1 MSDLCKNMTIRDST
15 KNSKTLRFAETASG
29 PKLLRQNTIKRNF
42 LERKDNNSKEAEAL
56 EERIKKRE
64 KEEAKKER
72 ELILNGKKQPTPAQI
87 RSDKILQIYE
97 RVKFLDQKS
106 KEASAMKKKYNKK
119 TTAKWKTAVS
129 KLNLETQSSPFKS
142 VPMFPDG
149 FAYNRYKKSDKL
161 NDKSIADVDID
172 SSKVYSNNPIHKSFA
187 SAKNVDDLYKL
198 ADYWL
203 SPTR

>member
-1 MSDLCKNMTIRDST
+1 MSDLCKNMTIRDSAKSG
-15 KNSKTLRFAETASG
+15 KNLRFAESSSG
-29 PKLLRQNTIKRNF
+29 PKLLRQNF
-42 LERKDNNSKEAEAL
+42 LERKDINLKEAEAL
-56 EERIKKRE
+56 EERIRRRE

-72 ELILNGKKQPTPAQI
+72 ELILNGKKTPTSAQV

-97 RVKFLDQKS
+97 RVRLLDQKS
-106 KEASAMKKKYNKK
+106 KEAASQNKKYNKK
-119 TTAKWKTAVS
+119 TKAKWQTAVS
-129 KLNLETQSSPFKS
+129 KLNLGAQPSPFKS

-149 FAYNRYKKSDKL
+149 FTYNRNKK
-161 NDKSIADVDID
+161 NDKTNDKFITDVEID

>member
-1 MSDLCKNMTIRDST
+1 MSDLCKTMTIRDSAKT
-15 KNSKTLRFAETASG
+15 GKNLRFAESSIG
-29 PKLLRQNTIKRNF
+29 PKLLRQNTLKRNNL
-42 LERKDNNSKEAEAL
+42 LERKDINVKEAEAL

-72 ELILNGKKQPTPAQI
+72 ELILSGKKTPTSAQV

-97 RVKFLDQKS
+97 RVRLLDQKS
-106 KEASAMKKKYNKK
+106 KEAASVKKKYNKK
-119 TTAKWKTAVS
+119 TTAKWQTAVS
-129 KLNLETQSSPFKS
+129 KLNIGSQSSPFKS

-149 FAYNRYKKSDKL
+149 FAYTRRKKSDKI
-161 NDKSIADVDID
+161 NDRLTNVEID

-198 ADYWL
+198 AEYWL